1 MNQVQQAIAQLY
13 AKMGE
18 YNIPATKLADASGVT
33 RITLSNWRH
42 GKAVPSLDK
51 YLQVADALNQL
62 VQERQ
67 NVSQCS
73 TVSAE

>member
-1 MNQVQQAIAQLY
+1 MNRVKEAVGSLY

-73 TVSAE
+73 KVSAE